1 MVWSPTHLRN
11 LQIVKQVINKVL
23 KLNKDMIESK
33 TKQYLTSK
41 AIYLVDTFF
50 KEEVRFI
57 CISNRKKQAS
67 IFIHKLAL

>member
-33 TKQYLTSK
+33 TEQYLTSK
-41 AIYLVDTFF
+41 ARYLVDTFF
-50 KEEVRFI
+50 KEEVRLFVFPTEK
-57 CISNRKKQAS
+57 SKLPFSS
-67 IFIHKLAL
+67 IN